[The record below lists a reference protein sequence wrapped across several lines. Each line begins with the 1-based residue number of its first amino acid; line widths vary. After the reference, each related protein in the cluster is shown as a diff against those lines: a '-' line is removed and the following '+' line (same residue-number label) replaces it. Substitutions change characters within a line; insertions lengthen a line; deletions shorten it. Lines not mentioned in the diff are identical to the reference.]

1 MAACGALN
9 MSSVPPALS
18 PRQVADAYGL
28 SRQAI
33 YRAIDRGELS
43 ASKLCG
49 RIRIS
54 PGAVAE
60 WVLASR
66 IEPREAVQTAS
77 RQDVRESGIGG
88 ASLAAAFNR
97 LDGEE

>member
-1 MAACGALN
+1 
-9 MSSVPPALS
+9 
-18 PRQVADAYGL
+18 VADAYGL

-33 YRAIDRGELS
+33 YRAIDRGEIS

-60 WVLASR
+60 WILASR
-66 IEPREAVQTAS
+66 IEPHEAVQPVL
-77 RQDVRESGIGG
+77 RRDVRESGIGG

-97 LDGEE
+97 LDGEGSK

>member
-1 MAACGALN
+1 
-9 MSSVPPALS
+9 MSNVLPALS
-18 PRQVADAYGL
+18 ARQVADAYGL

-33 YRAIDRGELS
+33 YRAINRGELKG
-43 ASKLCG
+43 SKLCG

-60 WVLASR
+60 WIVASR
-66 IEPREAVQTAS
+66 IEPREAA
-77 RQDVRESGIGG
+77 RPIGRREIRESGIGG

-97 LDGEE
+97 LDKEGPR

>member
-1 MAACGALN
+1 

-28 SRQAI
+28 SRQTI
-33 YRAIDRGELS
+33 YRAINRGELS

-60 WVLASR
+60 WIVASR
-66 IEPREAVQTAS
+66 IAPCEAVRQVS
-77 RQDVRESGIGG
+77 RQDIRESGTGG

-97 LDGEE
+97 LDGEVSK

>member
-1 MAACGALN
+1 
-9 MSSVPPALS
+9 MSSVLPALS
-18 PRQVADAYGL
+18 PRQVGDAYGL

-60 WVLASR
+60 WIAASR
-66 IEPREAVQTAS
+66 IEPREAVRPS
-77 RQDVRESGIGG
+77 RQDIRESGIGC
-88 ASLAAAFNR
+88 ASLAAAFDR
-97 LDGEE
+97 LDREETK

>member
-1 MAACGALN
+1 
-9 MSSVPPALS
+9 MSSALPALS
-18 PRQVADAYGL
+18 PRQVGDAYGL

-54 PGAVAE
+54 PGAVTE
-60 WVLASR
+60 WIIASR
-66 IEPREAVQTAS
+66 IEPREAVRQVS
-77 RQDVRESGIGG
+77 RQDIRESGTGG
-88 ASLAAAFNR
+88 ASLAAAFDR
-97 LDGEE
+97 LDGVDPK